1 MSSIPLSD
9 RERPESRDKLTWLG
23 RVSFCLIINLFCRM
37 PSASHAVHALCFR
50 NRVRYTLRT
59 LGRSGRLILIG
70 VALGALVACG
80 SSQPR
85 LAEGQY
91 RVARGDTLTKIARR
105 NGQTVQSLMRM
116 NNISNPNR
124 IRVGQVLRVKGSA
137 PAPTSGKTPVAG
149 SSTVSPRPPVKGSS
163 VAAPRT
169 IKLVWP
175 AQGSSRR
182 GTTTATTQGVYI
194 SAAAGTPIKAAAGGK
209 VVYAG
214 SGLRGYG
221 NLLIINHDANFL
233 SVYAHNDR
241 LLVKEGA
248 TVKQGQQIAT
258 MGNTDSAAVNLYFE
272 LRYNGKPVDA
282 MRYLP

>member
-1 MSSIPLSD
+1 MPFACNIVRSLSF
-9 RERPESRDKLTWLG
+9 RH
-23 RVSFCLIINLFCRM
+23 RVL
-37 PSASHAVHALCFR
+37 
-50 NRVRYTLRT
+50 YTLRS
-59 LGRSGRLILIG
+59 LGRAGRLAFISVLM
-70 VALGALVACG
+70 VTLVACG

-85 LAEGQY
+85 VGEGQY
-91 RVARGDTLTKIARR
+91 RVAKGDTLTQIARKH
-105 NGQTVQSLMRM
+105 GQTVDSLMRM
-116 NNISNPNR
+116 NNIRNPNR
-124 IRVGQVLRVKGSA
+124 IRVGQVLTVKGGS
-137 PAPTSGKTPVAG
+137 PASTAAVADSGSGTVA
-149 SSTVSPRPPVKGSS
+149 PRPPVKGASI
-163 VAAPRT
+163 AAPRS

-175 AQGSSRR
+175 AQGASRR
-182 GTTTATTQGVYI
+182 GTTAATTQGVYI

-221 NLLIINHDANFL
+221 NMLIINHDANFL

-248 TVKQGQQIAT
+248 TIKQGQQIAT
-258 MGNTDSAAVNLYFE
+258 MGNTDSTAVNLYFE

>member
-1 MSSIPLSD
+1 
-9 RERPESRDKLTWLG
+9 
-23 RVSFCLIINLFCRM
+23 M
-37 PSASHAVHALCFR
+37 PSAHHALHTL
-50 NRVRYTLRT
+50 NVRDQTLRVLRS
-59 LGRSGRLILIG
+59 LGRAGRLALIG
-70 VALGALVACG
+70 VVMAALVACG
-80 SSQPR
+80 TSQPR
-85 LAEGQY
+85 VAEGQY
-91 RVARGDTLTKIARR
+91 RVVKGDTLTQIARR
-105 NGQTVQSLMRM
+105 HGQTVSSLMRM
-116 NNISNPNR
+116 NNITNPNR
-124 IRVGQVLRVKGSA
+124 IRVGQVLTVRGGS
-137 PAPTSGKTPVAG
+137 PASTTAGMPDAG
-149 SSTVSPRPPVKGSS
+149 SSTVSPRPPVKGTS
-163 VAAPRT
+163 VAAPRS

-175 AQGSSRR
+175 AQGASRR
-182 GTTTATTQGVYI
+182 GTTAATTQGVYI

-241 LLVKEGA
+241 LLVNEGA

-258 MGNTDSAAVNLYFE
+258 MGNTDSSTVNLYFE

>member
-1 MSSIPLSD
+1 MPSSSHVVPVSCFSD
-9 RERPESRDKLTWLG
+9 R
-23 RVSFCLIINLFCRM
+23 V
-37 PSASHAVHALCFR
+37 
-50 NRVRYTLRT
+50 LRT
-59 LGRSGRLILIG
+59 LGSCRRVGRIAFVSIA
-70 VALGALVACG
+70 VTALVACG

-85 LAEGQY
+85 VSEGQY
-91 RVARGDTLTKIARR
+91 RVAKGDTLTQIARR
-105 NGQTVQSLMRM
+105 HGQTVQSLMRM

-124 IRVGQVLRVKGSA
+124 IRVGQVLTVKGGAAA
-137 PAPTSGKTPVAG
+137 PASSGRLPDAG
-149 SSTVSPRPPVKGSS
+149 STAVSPRPPVKGTS
-163 VAAPRT
+163 VAAPRS

-175 AQGSSRR
+175 AQGASRR

-194 SAAAGTPIKAAAGGK
+194 SAAAGTPIKAAAGGQ

-221 NLLIINHDANFL
+221 NMLIINHDANFL

-248 TVKQGQQIAT
+248 SVKQGQQIAT
-258 MGNTDSAAVNLYFE
+258 MGNTDSSAVNLYFE

>member
-1 MSSIPLSD
+1 MSSSPQFVRSAWSYDGVLGSF
-9 RERPESRDKLTWLG
+9 RPGNDVLRMF
-23 RVSFCLIINLFCRM
+23 VII
-37 PSASHAVHALCFR
+37 AV
-50 NRVRYTLRT
+50 V
-59 LGRSGRLILIG
+59 IM
-70 VALGALVACG
+70 LVACG
-80 SSQPR
+80 TSSQPR
-85 LAEGQY
+85 VSEGQY
-91 RVARGDTLTKIARR
+91 RVVKGDTLTQIARR
-105 NGQTVQSLMRM
+105 HGQTVNSLMRM

-124 IRVGQVLRVKGSA
+124 IRVGQVLTVRGGSSA
-137 PAPTSGKTPVAG
+137 PVSSGSLPDAG
-149 SSTVSPRPPVKGSS
+149 SSAVSARPPVKGTS
-163 VAAPRT
+163 VAAPRS

-175 AQGSSRR
+175 AQGASRR

-221 NLLIINHDANFL
+221 NMLIINHDANFL

-258 MGNTDSAAVNLYFE
+258 MGSSDSSAVNLYFE